1 MSASDDVSGNLK
13 TIGDIIRW
21 GVNQFEAADLSYG
34 HGTDNAHDETAWLLA
49 HALHYSLPL
58 DDSDLGLRLTDQDR
72 NKVLGLFDSRIKTR
86 KPAAYLTH
94 EAWFAGHSFYVDE
107 RVLVPR
113 SPIAE
118 MIEDGFQ
125 PWAGM
130 LVIERILD
138 IGAGSGCIAIAC
150 AHRFPSVLVD
160 AADISPAALEVT
172 RRNIEMHNLENR
184 VSAIESDLFSALGD
198 CRYDLIVSNPPY
210 VSRKEMESLPAEYR
224 HEPVTGLAAGEDGL
238 DAVNRILHE
247 ASRYLKNDGIL
258 VLEVGSRQREIMDQH
273 PHIEMMWPE
282 FVSGGSGI
290 LVASRAELSKLRK
303 P

>member
-21 GVNQFEAADLSYG
+21 GVNQFEVADLSYG
-34 HGTDNAHDETAWLLA
+34 HGTDNAHDEAAWLLA
-49 HALHYSLPL
+49 HALHYALPL
-58 DDSDLGLRLTDQDR
+58 EDSDLGLRLTAQDK
-72 NKVLGLFDSRIKTR
+72 NKVLGLFDARIKTR

-94 EAWFAGHSFYVDE
+94 EAWFAGYSFYVDE

-118 MIEDGFQ
+118 MIKDGFQ
-125 PWAGM
+125 PWAGL

-138 IGAGSGCIAIAC
+138 IGTGSGCIAIAC
-150 AHRFPSVLVD
+150 AHRFPGALVD

-172 RRNIEMHNLENR
+172 RINIEMHNLENR

-198 CRYDLIVSNPPY
+198 NSYDLIVSNPPY
-210 VSRKEMESLPAEYR
+210 VSRKEMESLPGEYR

-238 DAVNRILHE
+238 DAVNRIFHE

-258 VLEVGSRQREIMDQH
+258 VLEVGDRQDEIMDQYSR
-273 PHIEMMWPE
+273 IEMMWPE
-282 FVSGGSGI
+282 FVSGGGGI

-303 P
+303 L